1 MAAPH
6 AVVRMKRRGAPMSLR
21 ITFELE
27 EKDLKFF
34 RTQMNRAKKQAKEA
48 SEAEVLTKARKA
60 LEEARKSAVPMFV
73 KERIEKID
81 ALTRMLDDADW
92 NLEGEERRNVISA
105 LSYFAEPEDIIP
117 DHIPVLGFIDDA
129 IMIELVVRE
138 LTHEI
143 DAYTDFCNY
152 RKTAP
157 KGKDSRAEWLEAKRR
172 LLFSRMRRRRQ
183 RSYSGSSGRLRL
195 F

>member
-1 MAAPH
+1 
-6 AVVRMKRRGAPMSLR
+6 MSLR

-27 EKDLKFF
+27 EKDLKYF
-34 RTQMNRAKKQAKEA
+34 RSQMSKAKKAAKGATED
-48 SEAEVLTKARKA
+48 EVLGKARSA
-60 LEEARKSAVPMFV
+60 LEEARKNAVPLFV

-81 ALTRMLDDADW
+81 ALTRMLDDAEW
-92 NLEGEERRNVISA
+92 QLEGEERRNVISA

-138 LTHEI
+138 LSHEI
-143 DAYTDFCNY
+143 DAYQDFCDY

-157 KGKDSRAEWLEAKRR
+157 KDKGSREEWLASKRQQ
-172 LLFSRMRRRRQ
+172 LFARMRRRRQ
-183 RSYSGSSGRLRL
+183 RSYAASGSRRLRL